1 MGRSPETAKK
11 ISEFVAAIE
20 PAVIPS
26 RVWQAA
32 GLHLLD
38 GLATKVRQEPG
49 NIAFD
54 CYRRAENPAKFLVYE
69 IYRDR
74 QAFEDHIAADYG
86 AAFNTR
92 LQELIIEPQSILTFL
107 TPLGTGT

>member
-1 MGRSPETAKK
+1 MEFRQLTASKSQ
-11 ISEFVAAIE
+11 IVLIAEFTARANEEERVA
-20 PAVIPS
+20 S
-26 RVWQAA
+26 
-32 GLHLLD
+32 LLD

-54 CYRRAENPAKFLVYE
+54 CYRQAENPEKFVVYE

-86 AAFNTR
+86 AMFNAR
-92 LQELIIEPQSILTFL
+92 LQELIIEPHSILTFL
-107 TPLGTGT
+107 RPLDASAT